1 MLIVIGII
9 LLLILLYLFS
19 LRGRTG
25 HPGLPELR
33 RWRYAHRGLHTPG
46 VPENSMAAFRA
57 ALEAGFGIELDLHLL
72 TDGGLAVIHDSKL
85 ERTTGKPG
93 KVEELS
99 SAQLSDYPLE
109 GTQEVIPL
117 FPQVLELFAGKAPLI
132 IELKPDGDNYA
143 ALCEAAVAAMEG
155 YSGPWCMESFD
166 PRCIDWLR
174 RHRPDIIR
182 GQLSENYLKGNTPPA
197 LPPEIRADLQPAEL
211 PHPAGLHCLRLPG
224 AENTEQFPLP
234 PPLGHPGCQLDH
246 PHPPGIRGSR
256 QRGLDS
262 HFRKLP
268 ASGKIIMPIGRTA

>member
-1 MLIVIGII
+1 MIAVIGILI
-9 LLLILLYLFS
+9 VLLFAYLLS

-72 TDGGLAVIHDSKL
+72 TDGGLAVIHESKL

-109 GTQEVIPL
+109 GTEEVIPL

-143 ALCEAAVAAMEG
+143 ALCEVAVAAMEG
-155 YSGPWCMESFD
+155 YSGSWCMESFD

-182 GQLSENYLKGNTPPA
+182 GQLSENYLKGKNSLPFLLKFVLANNMLSFRTRPDFIAYDYATRKTLSNFLCRCLWGIQGVTWTLRTPQEFAEATKEGWIPIFENFLPPA
-197 LPPEIRADLQPAEL
+197 
-211 PHPAGLHCLRLPG
+211 G
-224 AENTEQFPLP
+224 
-234 PPLGHPGCQLDH
+234 
-246 PHPPGIRGSR
+246 
-256 QRGLDS
+256 
-262 HFRKLP
+262 
-268 ASGKIIMPIGRTA
+268 

>member
-1 MLIVIGII
+1 MIVIIVILIVLFLFY
-9 LLLILLYLFS
+9 LLS

-25 HPGLPELR
+25 QPGLAELC

-72 TDGGLAVIHDSKL
+72 TDGGLAVIHDSRL

-99 SAQLSDYPLE
+99 SAQLSEYPLE
-109 GTQEVIPL
+109 GTAQTIPL

-143 ALCEAAVAAMEG
+143 ALCEAAVAAMDG

-166 PRCIDWLR
+166 PRCILWLR
-174 RHRPDIIR
+174 KHRPDIIR
-182 GQLSENYLKGNTPPA
+182 GQLSKNYFKDKSALPGLMKFVLTYNLLNFLTRPDFIAYHYSTRKNMSNSLCRRLWGIQGVSWTIRTPQEFEEATKEGWIPIFENFLPPA
-197 LPPEIRADLQPAEL
+197 
-211 PHPAGLHCLRLPG
+211 G
-224 AENTEQFPLP
+224 
-234 PPLGHPGCQLDH
+234 
-246 PHPPGIRGSR
+246 
-256 QRGLDS
+256 
-262 HFRKLP
+262 
-268 ASGKIIMPIGRTA
+268 

>member
-182 GQLSENYLKGNTPPA
+182 GQLSENYLKGNTPLPFLLKFA
-197 LPPEIRADLQPAEL
+197 LTYNLLNFRTLPDFIAYDYQARKTLSNFLCRRLWGIQGVSWTIRTPQEFEEAAKEGWIPIFENFLPPE
-211 PHPAGLHCLRLPG
+211 
-224 AENTEQFPLP
+224 
-234 PPLGHPGCQLDH
+234 
-246 PHPPGIRGSR
+246 
-256 QRGLDS
+256 
-262 HFRKLP
+262 K
-268 ASGKIIMPIGRTA
+268 

>member
-1 MLIVIGII
+1 MIIAIGII
-9 LLLILLYLFS
+9 LLLILLYLLS

-25 HPGLPELR
+25 QPGLAELL

-109 GTQEVIPL
+109 GTEEVIPL

-143 ALCEAAVAAMEG
+143 ALCEAAVAAMDG

-182 GQLSENYLKGNTPPA
+182 GQLSYNYLKGTSPLPWPLKFALTYNLLNFRTRPDFIAYDYPTRKTLSNFLCRRLWGIQGVTWTIRTPQEFAQATQEGWIPIFENFLPPA
-197 LPPEIRADLQPAEL
+197 
-211 PHPAGLHCLRLPG
+211 G
-224 AENTEQFPLP
+224 
-234 PPLGHPGCQLDH
+234 
-246 PHPPGIRGSR
+246 
-256 QRGLDS
+256 
-262 HFRKLP
+262 
-268 ASGKIIMPIGRTA
+268 